1 MTKKIFLSG
10 IYHETHTF
18 LSQPTTLNDFIINIG
33 DDVIKKNK
41 GNGSPTDGFIEFAL
55 QKNWDIISGIQM
67 SARPSGIVDEDAE
80 NFFDTNF
87 FKKLEQHCEN
97 IDAIFLILHG
107 AMVSKNHDDF
117 EGDFLEK
124 INHILK
130 KRKITIPV
138 VAVLDLH
145 ANVSNKMIENSSC
158 VYAYRKNPHSDS
170 RDAAIKA
177 ASILSDVFENPNVN
191 QVNYQTKYILPPTGV
206 GTANDPMKSVLAE
219 AHKIE
224 KNDKDI
230 ICINVMAGYSYADIA
245 DCGFSLNCC
254 TKGDLN
260 VAKNYL
266 VSLANVLEEKIIF
279 GYPKENTLEE
289 VLEKIKSLPVLDKP
303 ILLIEP
309 ADNIGGGTPGDATDL
324 LSRLLQSNQE
334 GIVAIIN
341 DPDSVKDCHQHNVG
355 YEIGLNVGAK
365 FDKFHGD
372 PIKLKAT
379 IQKLSNGKF
388 TLKNKQSH
396 LASMMGMN
404 IDMGLSAVVKN
415 KHLTLL
421 LTSIKT
427 PPMDLGQLISQDIS
441 PEDAKLIVIKAA
453 VSHKDAYDPIAS
465 HSFYIDSQGLCT
477 SNLKRLPFKKIG
489 NKIISLN

>member
-18 LSQPTTLNDFIINIG
+18 LSQPTTLNDFIINI
-33 DDVIKKNK
+33 DDDIIKENT
-41 GNGSPTDGFIEFAL
+41 GNGSPTDGFIEYAL

-87 FKKLEQHCEN
+87 FEKLEQHCEN
-97 IDAIFLILHG
+97 IDAVFLILHG

-124 INHILK
+124 INHIFK
-130 KRKITIPV
+130 QKNISIPV

-145 ANVSNKMIENSSC
+145 ANVSDKMIENSTC

-177 ASILSDVFENPNVN
+177 ASILNNLFENPNVN
-191 QVNYQTKYILPPTGV
+191 QINYQTKYILPPTGV
-206 GTANDPMKSVLAE
+206 GTANDPMKSILSE

-254 TKGDLN
+254 TKGDLT
-260 VAKNYL
+260 VAKKYL
-266 VSLANVLEEKIIF
+266 ESLANVLEEKINF
-279 GYPKENTLEE
+279 GYPKESTLDE
-289 VLEKIKSLPVLDKP
+289 VLEKIKSLPVSDKP

-324 LSRLLQSNQE
+324 LSRLLQTDEE

-341 DPDSVKDCHQHNVG
+341 DPDTVRICHQSSVG
-355 YEIGLNVGAK
+355 NEIELNVGAK
-365 FDKFHGD
+365 FDKFHGA

-379 IQKLSNGKF
+379 IQKLSDGKF

-396 LASMMGMN
+396 LASMMGIN

-415 KHLTLL
+415 KQLTLL

-427 PPMDLGQLISQDIS
+427 PPMDLGQLVSQDIL
-441 PEDAKLIVIKAA
+441 PEEAKLIVIKAA

>member
-18 LSQPTTLNDFIINIG
+18 LSQPTTLKDFIINIG
-33 DDVIKKNK
+33 DDIIKQNT
-41 GNGSPTDGFIEFAL
+41 GNGSPTDGFIEFAS
-55 QKNWDIISGIQM
+55 KKSWDIISGIQM
-67 SARPSGIVDEDAE
+67 AARPSGIVDEEAE
-80 NFFDTNF
+80 HFFDTNF
-87 FKKLEQHCEN
+87 FEKLEQHYEN

-124 INHILK
+124 INHLLK
-130 KRKITIPV
+130 QKNITIPV

-145 ANVSNKMIENSSC
+145 ANVSDKMIDNSTC

-170 RDAAIKA
+170 RDTAIKA
-177 ASILSDVFENPNVN
+177 ASILSDLFENPNVN
-191 QVNYQTKYILPPTGV
+191 QINYQTKYILPPTGV
-206 GTANDPMKSVLAE
+206 GTANDPMKSVLLE
-219 AHKIE
+219 ANKIE
-224 KNDKDI
+224 QSDNDI

-254 TKGDLN
+254 TKGDIN

-266 VSLANVLEEKIIF
+266 VSLANVLEAKIDF
-279 GYPKENTLEE
+279 AYPKENTLEE
-289 VLEKIKSLPVLDKP
+289 ALEKIKSLPASSKP

-324 LSRLLQSNQE
+324 LSRLLQSEHE

-341 DPDSVKDCHQHNVG
+341 DPNAVKECHKSHVG
-355 YEIGLNVGAK
+355 KEIELKIGAK
-365 FDKFHGD
+365 FDNFHGV

-379 IQKLSNGKF
+379 IQKLSDGKF

-396 LASMMGMN
+396 LASMMGIN
-404 IDMGLSAVVKN
+404 IDMGLSAVLKN
-415 KHLTLL
+415 EQLILL

-427 PPMDLGQLISQDIS
+427 PPMDLGQLISHDIK
-441 PEDAKLIVIKAA
+441 PEDARLIIIKAA

-489 NKIISLN
+489 DKIIALD

>member
-18 LSQPTTLNDFIINIG
+18 LSQPTTLNDFIINI
-33 DDVIKKNK
+33 DDDIIKENT
-41 GNGSPTDGFIEFAL
+41 GNGSPTDGFIEYAL

-87 FKKLEQHCEN
+87 FEKLEQHCEN
-97 IDAIFLILHG
+97 IDAVFLILHG

-124 INHILK
+124 INHIFK
-130 KRKITIPV
+130 QKNISIPV

-145 ANVSNKMIENSSC
+145 ANVSDKMIENSTC

-177 ASILSDVFENPNVN
+177 ASILNNLFKNPNVN
-191 QVNYQTKYILPPTGV
+191 QINYQTKYILPPTGV
-206 GTANDPMKSVLAE
+206 GTANDPMKSVLSE

-224 KNDKDI
+224 KIDKDI

-254 TKGDLN
+254 TKGDLT
-260 VAKNYL
+260 VAKKYL
-266 VSLANVLEEKIIF
+266 ESLANVLEEKINF
-279 GYPKENTLEE
+279 GYPKESTLDE
-289 VLEKIKSLPVLDKP
+289 VLEKIKSLPVSDKP

-324 LSRLLQSNQE
+324 LSRLLQTDEE

-341 DPDSVKDCHQHNVG
+341 DPDTVRICHQSSVG
-355 YEIGLNVGAK
+355 NEIELNVGAK
-365 FDKFHGD
+365 FDKFHGA

-379 IQKLSNGKF
+379 IQKLSDGKF

-396 LASMMGMN
+396 LASMMGIN

-415 KHLTLL
+415 KQLTLL

-427 PPMDLGQLISQDIS
+427 PPMDLGQLVSQDIS
-441 PEDAKLIVIKAA
+441 PEEAKLIVIKAA